1 MSNRAS
7 TVSKWIISQCKAN
20 IGTTVY
26 AGIAPKTDE
35 NGNKLCHPFI
45 TLNTFNN
52 TPKRTTCEDKGTYD
66 IQFSIFETAE
76 RLNNVN
82 AITDELRDHF
92 DNLQDIGGFIDR
104 VLYVND
110 YTINDPENKGWQ
122 GILQYRVFMV

>member
-7 TVSKWIISQCKAN
+7 TVSKWIIAQCKAN
-20 IGTTVY
+20 IGTAVY
-26 AGIAPKTDE
+26 AGIAPE
-35 NGNKLCHPFI
+35 GICHPFI
-45 TLNTFNN
+45 TLNIFNN

-92 DNLQDIGGFIDR
+92 DNLQDVNGFIDE
-104 VLYVND
+104 VQYVND